1 MPSRITEFPSLR
13 AHTREQALAIALLC
27 ILALGWLLPPALG
40 QIPPSF
46 TAKGTARSIDLSVPG
61 ANALPGADQFKG
73 GLSVGATAAGFTSA
87 PSVEGFAGAF
97 CHFLSSESNPAEQCE
112 PFGSYAS
119 SSTVEGRTSQ
129 EAPRCEAPAS
139 SFLKAKLA
147 CGTSRS
153 QVGAENWN
161 GTNDAAGGEI
171 YVDLN
176 LTDFPEDFEGG
187 KNEIFGAVSGVVTN
201 ITNNV
206 PNDKFKA
213 GVADFLDR
221 FGEGKGKVAAIKVG
235 ASTTNISTEGVVI
248 TMKAIAAGGTIGL
261 LGIDNALIDG
271 LIIIEVTAGSATV
284 SWDRATGIATAT
296 STPALARVSI
306 KDYGDFCSSAA
317 DAPEP
322 LPEFCERPG
331 YVGGGLTPLDLSPIL
346 APLNN
351 VDFLATEIT
360 AADHAPQSPQSG
372 PSASAHTTGVSIHAL
387 KGMGQTSGPGLSGGS
402 RDGGILL
409 RVAAANVEL
418 ASVRG
423 APVLPVTGGDTGRF
437 HLATTALILA
447 SALMISIATILRSRT
462 RKARGSSVP

>member
-1 MPSRITEFPSLR
+1 MASKITEFPSLG
-13 AHTREQALAIALLC
+13 AHPPGRALAIALLC

-40 QIPPSF
+40 QTVPSF
-46 TAKGTARSIDLSVPG
+46 TAKGTARAIDLSIPG
-61 ANALPGADQFKG
+61 ANALPGAEQLKG
-73 GLSVGATAAGFTSA
+73 GLSIGATAAGFTSV

-97 CHFLSSESNPAEQCE
+97 CHFLSSGSNPAEQCE

-129 EAPRCEAPAS
+129 TAPNCEVPAS
-139 SFLKAKLA
+139 SFLSGSLA
-147 CGTSRS
+147 CGTSS
-153 QVGAENWN
+153 SDVGAEKWEGKNE
-161 GTNDAAGGEI
+161 APGGEI
-171 YVDLN
+171 YVDLD
-176 LTDFPEDFEGG
+176 LTEFPEDFEDG
-187 KNEIFGAVSGVVTN
+187 KNEIVAAVSGVVTN
-201 ITNNV
+201 VTNNV

-213 GVADFLDR
+213 GVADFLER

-284 SWDRATGIATAT
+284 SWDRVTGVATAT
-296 STPALARVSI
+296 STPALARVLI

-331 YVGGGLTPLDLSPIL
+331 YVGGGLTPLDLSPVL

-372 PSASAHTTGVSIHAL
+372 PSASAHTTGVSIHAF

-402 RDGGILL
+402 RDGGIVL

-418 ASVRG
+418 ASVKG
-423 APVLPVTGGDTGRF
+423 APVLPVTGGESAK
-437 HLATTALILA
+437 LQIATKALIIA
-447 SALMISIATILRSRT
+447 SALTISIATILRSRT